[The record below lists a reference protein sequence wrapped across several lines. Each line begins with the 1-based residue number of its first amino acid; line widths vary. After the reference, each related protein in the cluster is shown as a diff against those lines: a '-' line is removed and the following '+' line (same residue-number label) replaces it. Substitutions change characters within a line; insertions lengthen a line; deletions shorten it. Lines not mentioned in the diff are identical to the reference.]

1 MRARVVAASGLATV
15 LAAAPGALAA
25 PPWAPPRDVTAAL
38 PGLVE
43 PSVAF
48 GTDGN
53 GVLGWSEPWDAN
65 VKVRSWVASLRP
77 DGTVVDGRSLAGALA
92 APPQVYARNRTVIL
106 RARRRTS
113 DPARVRLDVAFGTT
127 ARPLASRFRRV
138 AEFET
143 IGDWS
148 GPALAASPQGEVAV
162 GWTEFRDGPDGS
174 EETGEHR
181 VMVAFG
187 RAGRRF
193 GRPRRVDGFSYLERD
208 SQSIA
213 LGYGAR
219 GDLVM
224 AYGIGRRTAGSPL
237 AVAARV
243 RRAGRRLGRQQ
254 FLGNR
259 RENSTMAA
267 AVAPSGR
274 AVVVWASQD
283 GGEEVHSP
291 WIVRAAIRPPRGR
304 FSRGTAIDPGDAP
317 YRVPHRLAVTMA
329 RDGSA
334 TAAWGS
340 VRGPEIGGQFPVRTA
355 TAPPTGGFGPITQ
368 LAEIGILGSL
378 VTAADGTTLITWAN
392 TALGYGFPE
401 PEPGDVLAAFRSP
414 GTSAFGLPETVSS
427 PEFEDIAPAA
437 AAFDPRTGRP
447 TVVWR
452 AGSNRTPSSLT
463 GPIGSPRLQLATRS
477 G

>member
-1 MRARVVAASGLATV
+1 ML
-15 LAAAPGALAA
+15 
-25 PPWAPPRDVTAAL
+25 
-38 PGLVE
+38 
-43 PSVAF
+43 
-48 GTDGN
+48 
-53 GVLGWSEPWDAN
+53 
-65 VKVRSWVASLRP
+65 
-77 DGTVVDGRSLAGALA
+77 
-92 APPQVYARNRTVIL
+92 L

-113 DPARVRLDVAFGTT
+113 DPARVRLDAVFGTT
-127 ARPLASRFRRV
+127 GRPLGSRFRRV
-138 AEFET
+138 AEFDT

-162 GWTEFRDGPDGS
+162 AWTEFRHGPDGS

-193 GRPRRVDGFSYLERD
+193 GRPRRVDGFSYLNRD

-224 AYGIGRRTAGSPL
+224 AYGIGPRTAGSPL

-243 RRAGRRLGRQQ
+243 RRADRRLGRPQ

-259 RENSTMAA
+259 RENSTIAA

-283 GGEEVHSP
+283 GGEEVNSP

-304 FSRGTAIDPGDAP
+304 FRRGPAIDPGDAP
-317 YRVPHRLAVTMA
+317 HRVPHRLAVAMA
-329 RDGSA
+329 PDGTA
-334 TAAWGS
+334 TAAWGN
-340 VRGPEIGGQFPVRTA
+340 VRGSEIDRRLPVRTA
-355 TAPPTGGFGPITQ
+355 TAPPSGGFGRISQ
-368 LAEIGILGSL
+368 LADTGLLGS
-378 VTAADGTTLITWAN
+378 VTTAANGTTLITWTN
-392 TALGYGFPE
+392 QALGYTFPG
-401 PEPGDVLAAFRSP
+401 PEPGDVLAALRP
-414 GTSAFGLPETVSS
+414 AGALAFGSPETVSS
-427 PEFEDIAPAA
+427 AELEDTGPAA
-437 AAFDPRTGRP
+437 AAFNPRTGQP
-447 TVVWR
+447 AVVWP
-452 AGSNRTPSSLT
+452 AGHRNLSSLT
-463 GPIGSPRLQLATRS
+463 GPLDAARLQLATRS